1 MVGNLRSRNAFRSDH
16 IVDKCGTRVDSL
28 GKATV
33 VPREKAS
40 ILIVGAGPTGLTA
53 ALELARR
60 GVHPRVI
67 DRKDGPT
74 PLSKAVGISAH
85 SLDILEASGVST
97 KLLAEGLRIRHAHFH
112 VEAREL
118 LTIDFSLLPH
128 RYNFLLSLP
137 QRDTERIMADTLAT
151 FGIDV
156 EWRAELVGLT
166 QHADKVEARI
176 SRSGDEERH
185 SFDIVFGADGAG
197 SSVRKSSGIQFEGY
211 THRRE
216 WSITDAEITS
226 WPYETGSAQ
235 AFVNRS
241 GDVGFIIPIGD
252 SRFRSVSNTPD
263 ALAHVPGNY
272 RVSQVL
278 RTDRFHIPAK
288 QAERYQTARIF
299 LGGDAAH
306 VHSPLGA
313 RGMNL
318 GIEDAASFARRFG
331 DGTLA
336 GYTDERRPVGH
347 RWIELSERILST
359 VQSTNSFVQTFRNLA
374 MVTIGRI
381 PALQKPLLER
391 VAGLRE

>member
-1 MVGNLRSRNAFRSDH
+1 M
-16 IVDKCGTRVDSL
+16 
-28 GKATV
+28 
-33 VPREKAS
+33 PRETAS
-40 ILIVGAGPTGLTA
+40 ILLVGAGPTGLTA

-60 GVHPRVI
+60 GAHPRII
-67 DRKDGPT
+67 DKKDGPT

-85 SLDILEASGVST
+85 SLDVLEASGVSG
-97 KLLAEGLRIRHAHFH
+97 KLLADGLKVRHAHFH
-112 VEAREL
+112 AETREL
-118 LTIDFSLLPH
+118 VTIDFSLLPH

-151 FGIDV
+151 FGIKV
-156 EWRAELVGLT
+156 EWRTQLVGLT
-166 QHADKVEARI
+166 QQTDKVEARI
-176 SRSGDEERH
+176 KRGGGEEKH
-185 SFDIVFGADGAG
+185 SFDIAFGADGAD
-197 SSVRKSSGIQFEGY
+197 SSVRKYAGIEFEGY
-211 THRRE
+211 THRRQ
-216 WSITDAEITS
+216 WSITDAEIAS
-226 WPYETGSAQ
+226 WPYEPGAAQ
-235 AFVNRS
+235 AFLKRS

-252 SRFRSVSNTPD
+252 SRFRAVSNTPD

-288 QAERYQTARIF
+288 QASSYQIARVF

-336 GYTDERRPVGH
+336 GYTNERRPVGH

-359 VQSTNSFVQTFRNLA
+359 AQSTNVFVQMFRNLV
-374 MVTIGRI
+374 MRTIGAV
-381 PALQKPLLER
+381 PALQRPLLER
-391 VAGLRE
+391 VAGLKE